1 MKSYALLGT
10 GIVLTLISLGGCPAA
25 TDTTGNENSNSINSN
40 SSGNSNTNSGSDTN
54 ENTNSSNNSNDNTN
68 SSGGD
73 SSDRIGQTAPLT
85 GFYHN
90 VSGTARIVDERTI
103 AFENFTYDGGG
114 PDVRIYGDT
123 STSFSSPVVL
133 SGDIGGHNYVNETL
147 TVTLPDGVTLDDI
160 NAVAVWCVIFDIDF
174 GHGTFQ

>member
-1 MKSYALLGT
+1 MKLFALSTAGLG
-10 GIVLTLISLGGCPAA
+10 LTLLMLGGCPAA
-25 TDTTGNENSNSINSN
+25 TDTTGNENSNSTDNINTN
-40 SSGNSNTNSGSDTN
+40 SSGNSNANTSGTN
-54 ENTNSSNNSNDNTN
+54 ENANSS
-68 SSGGD
+68 SGD
-73 SSDRIGQTAPLT
+73 FSARIGQTAPLT

-90 VSGTARIVDERTI
+90 VSGTARIVDDRTI
-103 AFENFTYDGGG
+103 AFENFNYDGGG

-123 STSFSSPVVL
+123 STGFSSPVVL